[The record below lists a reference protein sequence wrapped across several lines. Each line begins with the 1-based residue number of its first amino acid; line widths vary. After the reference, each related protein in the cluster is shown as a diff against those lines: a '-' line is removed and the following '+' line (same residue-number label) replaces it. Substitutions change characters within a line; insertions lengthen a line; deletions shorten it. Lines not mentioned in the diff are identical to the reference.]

1 MSTKKK
7 IAFLFPGQGS
17 QAVGMGKVWA
27 EAFTA
32 ARHAFEEAD
41 DALGFHL
48 TRLCWQGPEEDLQ
61 LTENTQPAIL
71 ACSIALHRVVAEA
84 GLAPAAVAGH
94 SLGEYS
100 ALVAAGALEFPAA
113 LSLVRSRGRF
123 MQDAVPVGAGA
134 MAALMGLEAEVVR
147 ELVAAASTGEE
158 ACAVANYNSP
168 LQTVI
173 SGHAAA
179 VERAVALAA
188 ARGVKK
194 AKLLPV
200 SAPFHSPLMR
210 PARERLAPLLAD
222 AAFRDPAAPVVT
234 NVDAAPARTGEAA
247 RDALVRQVDGPVRWT
262 ESIQWMAGEGVEAF
276 VEVGPGN
283 VLTGLGRRI
292 EKDAR
297 WLALPRPEALDKLLA
312 EI

>member
-1 MSTKKK
+1 MSQKKV
-7 IAFLFPGQGS
+7 AFLFPGQGS
-17 QAVGMGKVWA
+17 QAVGMGQVWA
-27 EAFTA
+27 EAFVEA
-32 ARHAFEEAD
+32 KHAFEEAD

-48 TRLCWQGPEEDLQ
+48 TRLCWQGPEEELQ

-71 ACSIALHRVVAEA
+71 ACSIALHRVVRQA
-84 GLAPAAVAGH
+84 GLEPAAVAGH

-100 ALVAAGALEFPAA
+100 ALVAAAALGFPAA
-113 LSLVRSRGRF
+113 LGLVKSRGRF
-123 MQDAVPVGAGA
+123 MQEAVPVGEGA

-147 ELVAAASTGEE
+147 ELVAEASTDDHV
-158 ACAVANYNSP
+158 CTVANYNSP

-173 SGHAAA
+173 SGHAVA
-179 VERAVALAA
+179 VERAVALAE

-210 PARERLAPLLAD
+210 PARERLAPFLAD
-222 AAFRDPAAPVVT
+222 AAFVAPAPPVVT
-234 NVDAAPARTGEAA
+234 NIDAAPALTGEAA
-247 RDALVRQVDGPVRWT
+247 RDALERQVDGPVRWT
-262 ESIQWMAGEGVEAF
+262 ESIQWMVGEGVEAF

-292 EKDAR
+292 EKEAR
-297 WLALPRPEALDKLLA
+297 WFALPKPEALDKLLA